1 MSIYIKAKLLT
12 LKAKIKGLAASG
24 LKTRELINKST
35 GKKRDG
41 HWNIKRLIGQET
53 RYHLIA
59 YGLIRGKSYNE
70 IEPNSNKERIKY
82 YNFNYLSEIC
92 LRNGS
97 GPKYTPDYLRK
108 LILTDSVDKNEKPT
122 VFRVITEL
130 FKGKS

>member
-1 MSIYIKAKLLT
+1 MCIYIKARLLT

-59 YGLIRGKSYNE
+59 YGLIRGKNYNQ
-70 IEPNSNKERIKY
+70 IELNSNKEKIKY
-82 YNFNYLSEIC
+82 FDFRYLSEIC
-92 LRNGS
+92 IRNGG
-97 GPKYTPDYLRK
+97 GPRFTPDYLRK
-108 LILTDSVDKNEKPT
+108 LILIDSVKEK
-122 VFRVITEL
+122 
-130 FKGKS
+130 S